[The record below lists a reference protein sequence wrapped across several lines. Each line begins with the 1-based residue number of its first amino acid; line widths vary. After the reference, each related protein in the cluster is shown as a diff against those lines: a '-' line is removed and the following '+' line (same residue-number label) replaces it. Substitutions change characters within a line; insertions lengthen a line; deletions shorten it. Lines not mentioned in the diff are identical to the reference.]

1 MAMKLG
7 PVGGIFNLAGVIN
20 DSLFEK
26 MDETSF
32 IKVLKPKAHSTMHLD
47 EVSRRMCPH
56 LDHFVV
62 FSSISCGHGNVG
74 QTNYGFANSVI
85 ERIVEKRRKDGFA
98 GQAIQWGP
106 VDDVGMMK
114 KASVGKE
121 LTACFGMMAQRIYSC
136 FDSFNNIL
144 SSDETI
150 VSSVVVAEKKTNLDG
165 DSDFI
170 ETILTAMGIPNINSI
185 DCNKPIF
192 ELGMDSI
199 GGTEIQQALEREYG
213 ITLAFQELRK
223 KTLNEIKAMIKSK
236 SNIKVPIVTS
246 FMDSIWNNL
255 HNEVTSDGLIEEFR
269 FVEGKSEK
277 MLLIP
282 GMIADMGAIW
292 QEVDC
297 SIYVLHH
304 MKFYNLKSFDE
315 LFNAIID
322 DVLELYKDVSEFILV
337 GYSFGSA
344 IAFKICELLE
354 SMGKQGKL
362 ILIDGSPSSIRTNIS
377 ESVPHKPTDD
387 DIQNYIFIELGKR
400 AYGTTAVDELRNIIF
415 QSTWKGRV
423 EEFVKYVKDEQRRD
437 CVRKNLEL
445 LFNQFRMFMNEDFN
459 FTISENVKVALIRPN
474 EISSKISHDYG
485 IREYCRGEIRIA
497 SVQGDHCTIINSRDI
512 FDIINSL

>member
-1 MAMKLG
+1 MKLG

-26 MDETSF
+26 MDEKFF
-32 IKVLKPKAHSTMHLD
+32 IKVVKPKAHSTQHLD

-98 GQAIQWGP
+98 GKAIQWGP

-114 KASVGKE
+114 NISAGKE
-121 LTACFGMMAQRIYSC
+121 LTTFFGMIPQRIYSC
-136 FDSFNNIL
+136 FDSLNDIL

-150 VSSVVVAEKKTNLDG
+150 VSSVVVAEKKNSLDG
-165 DSDFI
+165 DKDFI
-170 ETILTAMGIPNINSI
+170 ETILMAMGISNINSI
-185 DCNKPIF
+185 DRNKPIF

-223 KTLNEIKAMIKSK
+223 KTLNEIESMIKSK
-236 SNIKVPIVTS
+236 SNFKVHNITS
-246 FMDSIWNNL
+246 FMDSIWNDIHIGTTN
-255 HNEVTSDGLIEEFR
+255 DDLIEELK
-269 FVEGKSEK
+269 FVEGKSKK

-282 GMIADMGAIW
+282 GMIADMGPIW
-292 QEVDC
+292 QEFDY

-304 MKFYNLKSFDE
+304 MKFYYLKTFDE
-315 LFNAIID
+315 LFNSIID
-322 DVLELYKDVSEFILV
+322 DVLKLYKDETEFVLV

-344 IAFKICELLE
+344 IALKICELFE

-362 ILIDGSPSSIRTNIS
+362 IFVDGSPSSIRMNIS
-377 ESVPHKPTDD
+377 ESVPHEPTDD

-400 AYGTTAVDELRNIIF
+400 ASGTIAVDELRNIVY

-423 EEFVKYVKDEQRRD
+423 EEFVKYIKDEQSKEF
-437 CVRKNLEL
+437 VRKNLEL
-445 LFNQFRMFMNEDFN
+445 LFNQLRMFMNENFN
-459 FTISENVKVALIRPN
+459 FTISENVKVALIKPCD
-474 EISSKISHDYG
+474 ISSKISHDYG
-485 IREYCRGEIRIA
+485 IREYCRGEIRIE
-497 SVQGDHCTIINSRDI
+497 SVQGDHCTVIESRDI
-512 FDIINSL
+512 LDIINSL